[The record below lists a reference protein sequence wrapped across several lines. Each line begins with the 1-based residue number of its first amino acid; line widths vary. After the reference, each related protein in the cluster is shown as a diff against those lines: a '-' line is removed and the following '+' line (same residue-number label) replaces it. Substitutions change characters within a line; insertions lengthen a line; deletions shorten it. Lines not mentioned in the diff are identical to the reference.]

1 MKRLLYVLFFL
12 PQLANGQYDAK
23 CFNLYTTTDTRQMVI
38 RQTITEDTDI
48 SFGVKTP
55 ISGLSVSGSVL
66 FENNDDSYV
75 RVIMKDDYN
84 YEHLVYENYPL
95 LADGMSVNFQNVA
108 IETKQMEGIIPNS
121 VRVELKNATLTLES
135 INYVGSSDK
144 GMRTFEDETVL
155 QKKQSQYIVDR
166 LNENLVR
173 HNKTW
178 RAGMTSVA
186 EKTYEEKKAMFGG
199 KLPQLYGFEYYVG
212 GIFVMPGALK
222 SNEHVN
228 TRSVTTNTYVS
239 EWDWRNRHGKN
250 WMTCVKNQGNCGSC
264 WAHAS
269 LAALE
274 SYINLYYNQLLNYSL
289 SVEELISCV
298 DTGISGVTADC
309 DGGHEYWAYR
319 YIKDNGVVD
328 SLCFPYAEES
338 RPCSLKCQNP
348 TERIF
353 IENYIEYGTHNQI
366 TEGIVKNR
374 LFKSPIPL
382 CVQNWVHAI
391 TLAGYKTIQEGDVLY
406 WENLYHQYT
415 IAISSTT
422 HQDLIDC
429 TAWLIKN
436 SWGTSWGNNG
446 YGYVVMDV
454 TAITDDHF
462 CVDGK
467 ITSLLYSDSDIVCSD
482 ADGDGYYFWGLG
494 PKPSHCPSWAPDTPD
509 GDDSNNGY
517 GPIDAYGNLQ
527 VLSGGITINTSVT
540 YNSDI
545 TIARNLEIVNGG
557 ILTVTATST
566 MSGNGKIKVY
576 NGGKLI
582 VDGGSLQ
589 NADIEMLSG
598 SQVIIKN
605 SGKINMASG
614 MTFNAPAGVII
625 DIPYGS
631 IN

>member
-1 MKRLLYVLFFL
+1 
-12 PQLANGQYDAK
+12 
-23 CFNLYTTTDTRQMVI
+23 
-38 RQTITEDTDI
+38 
-48 SFGVKTP
+48 
-55 ISGLSVSGSVL
+55 
-66 FENNDDSYV
+66 
-75 RVIMKDDYN
+75 
-84 YEHLVYENYPL
+84 
-95 LADGMSVNFQNVA
+95 
-108 IETKQMEGIIPNS
+108 
-121 VRVELKNATLTLES
+121 
-135 INYVGSSDK
+135 
-144 GMRTFEDETVL
+144 
-155 QKKQSQYIVDR
+155 
-166 LNENLVR
+166 
-173 HNKTW
+173 
-178 RAGMTSVA
+178 
-186 EKTYEEKKAMFGG
+186 
-199 KLPQLYGFEYYVG
+199 
-212 GIFVMPGALK
+212 
-222 SNEHVN
+222 
-228 TRSVTTNTYVS
+228 
-239 EWDWRNRHGKN
+239 
-250 WMTCVKNQGNCGSC
+250 
-264 WAHAS
+264 
-269 LAALE
+269 
-274 SYINLYYNQLLNYSL
+274 
-289 SVEELISCV
+289 
-298 DTGISGVTADC
+298 
-309 DGGHEYWAYR
+309 
-319 YIKDNGVVD
+319 
-328 SLCFPYAEES
+328 
-338 RPCSLKCQNP
+338 
-348 TERIF
+348 
-353 IENYIEYGTHNQI
+353 
-366 TEGIVKNR
+366 
-374 LFKSPIPL
+374 
-382 CVQNWVHAI
+382 
-391 TLAGYKTIQEGDVLY
+391 
-406 WENLYHQYT
+406 
-415 IAISSTT
+415 
-422 HQDLIDC
+422 
-429 TAWLIKN
+429 
-436 SWGTSWGNNG
+436 
-446 YGYVVMDV
+446 MDV